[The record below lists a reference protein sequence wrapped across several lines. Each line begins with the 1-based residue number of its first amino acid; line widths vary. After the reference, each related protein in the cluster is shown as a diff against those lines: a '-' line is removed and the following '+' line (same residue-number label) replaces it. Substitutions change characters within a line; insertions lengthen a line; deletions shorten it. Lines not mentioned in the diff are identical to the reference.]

1 MRIITKWV
9 DFVHLS
15 MLLCREVSEEVM
27 APWVKCALINDCIE
41 PVGAQSSGCR
51 MDKKPPFR

>member
-1 MRIITKWV
+1 
-9 DFVHLS
+9 

>member
-1 MRIITKWV
+1 MSRHPCRS
-9 DFVHLS
+9 FF
-15 MLLCREVSEEVM
+15 REVSEEVM
-27 APWVKCALINDCIE
+27 VPWVKCALINDCIE